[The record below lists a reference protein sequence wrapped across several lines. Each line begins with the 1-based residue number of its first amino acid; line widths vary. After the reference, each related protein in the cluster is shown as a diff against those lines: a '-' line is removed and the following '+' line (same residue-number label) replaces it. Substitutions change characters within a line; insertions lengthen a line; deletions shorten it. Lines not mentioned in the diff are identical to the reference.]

1 MLTLVG
7 RVADAIDIDGA
18 FVSPEQLE
26 RELSG
31 YPDLVDVAVV
41 GIPNSDGRMEIWVAA
56 IARKRPDEQAIKDF
70 LLSKNPLWKVA
81 HVKFVDR
88 LKRNEMGKLVRAR
101 IKELLLSG

>member
-1 MLTLVG
+1 
-7 RVADAIDIDGA
+7 
-18 FVSPEQLE
+18 LE